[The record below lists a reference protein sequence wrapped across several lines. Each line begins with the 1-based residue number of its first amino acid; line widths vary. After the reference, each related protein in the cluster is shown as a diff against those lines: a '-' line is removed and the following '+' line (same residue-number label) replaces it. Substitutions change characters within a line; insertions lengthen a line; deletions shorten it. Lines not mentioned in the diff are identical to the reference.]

1 MCAPVKMTLSIH
13 THRWYPEDG
22 HSPVQGVYLL
32 HGVGEHAGRYERL
45 AQSLLNLGYVVGA
58 HDHPGHGKSE
68 GKRGVIEPQYPLVDE
83 AVKQLQLFSDETG
96 KPPILFGHSLGGV
109 AAATIAIENA
119 VPLAGLILSAPALVP
134 QIGRLDRFKL
144 NALATVA
151 PYFVQDLSYDPTR
164 LTHDKQEQEKALKD
178 PLIHGFKSASLI
190 NWIVKAGFA
199 VTQSPSKLNT
209 PTLILVPEDDPV
221 VHAEQTLAFADKL
234 PENLTTIRRYPDYKH
249 EILNE
254 TPERREKVLLDIER
268 WLHKLSLVA

>member
-1 MCAPVKMTLSIH
+1 MAFSIH
-13 THRWYPEDG
+13 THRWIPE
-22 HSPVQGVYLL
+22 SLVAPVQGIYLL

-45 AQSLLNLGYVVGA
+45 AQRLTSMGFFVGA
-58 HDHPGHGKSE
+58 HDHPGHGKSD
-68 GKRGVIEPQYPLVDE
+68 GKRGVIEPEHPLVPE
-83 AVKQLQLFSDETG
+83 ALKQLEQFAKETG

-109 AAATIAIENA
+109 AAATIAIEYKL
-119 VPLAGLILSAPALVP
+119 PLAGLILSAPALVP
-134 QIGRLDRFKL
+134 QIGRVDRFKL

-151 PYFVQDLSYDPTR
+151 PYYVQDLSYDPTR
-164 LTHDKQEQEKALKD
+164 LTQDKQEQIKALND

-199 VTQSPSKLNT
+199 VTQSADKLHT

-234 PENLTTIRRYPDYKH
+234 PDSQTTTIRYPDYKH

-254 TPERREKVLLDIER
+254 TRERRERVLADIQR
-268 WLHKLSLVA
+268 WLIDLNVVD